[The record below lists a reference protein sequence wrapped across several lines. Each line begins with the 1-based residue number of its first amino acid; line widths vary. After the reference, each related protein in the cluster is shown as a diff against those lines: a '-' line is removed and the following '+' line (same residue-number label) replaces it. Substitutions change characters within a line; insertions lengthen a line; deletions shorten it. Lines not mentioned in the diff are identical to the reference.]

1 MQYMGKV
8 LAFLTHRKAVQ
19 NSRFDSHEYTPT
31 DLQLTPEMTKQGF
44 VQVDQR
50 IVHAASVVAEPI
62 YT

>member
-8 LAFLTHRKAVQ
+8 LGVPHASQSVQ

-31 DLQLTPEMTKQGF
+31 DLQLTPEMTKEGF
-44 VQVDQR
+44 VPVDQR
-50 IVHAASVVAEPI
+50 IVHHANVVAETM